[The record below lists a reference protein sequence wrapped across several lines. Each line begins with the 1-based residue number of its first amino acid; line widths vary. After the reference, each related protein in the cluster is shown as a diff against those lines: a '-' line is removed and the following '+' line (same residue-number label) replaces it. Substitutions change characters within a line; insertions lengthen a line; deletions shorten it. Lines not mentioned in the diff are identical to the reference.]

1 MSNKFLGLDTINVLK
16 KYIDEQILLNE
27 NSTRIVNLHAY
38 KYVPDSDGKPE
49 TPIGGYY
56 DPEGGNITYPTDW
69 HSLKG
74 LLSVYDDEEAIEDAL
89 SEGSIWM
96 SVGISKGNSMFD
108 DWSNPIKISGQN
120 GVSVRFKYSFNRNA
134 TPDERTDY
142 PSGVNTNDRIEYV
155 WSKYGEDDWTGPT
168 IWAMYS
174 EDASDI
180 YWRYLVTAEED
191 ENGNPIVPNR
201 PAVNSN
207 WASNFPV
214 VNISQENPYMWMSWQ
229 RTAAGKNIDDDNWS
243 DPVLFGHYGK
253 DGLDGNVPDYTL
265 ILYKLGEG
273 FIMPEK
279 PVLPET
285 NTVEEFRNANES
297 WLDLPIK
304 PEAEEEL
311 PEVDTADE
319 DPDIWWHCSVKIHYN
334 EENDIEEVIEISDV
348 HRYNAVDGNAK
359 PGQFTKYLFYW
370 SDTQELPEDIVDSD
384 WVDTPSYDD
393 NNKEGSLWMKVT
405 DVKINAAGQ
414 LAPLKPWSDPI
425 KITGPRGPISYDYR
439 METRYNIG
447 NSERPRN
454 LPTEAEW
461 YKNVPSLTSQYPY
474 VWAANYLVVYK
485 MKYNNDGDIVTADN
499 GKVIE
504 SYSYYRLSG
513 INGEDGNRK
522 NSLKYSANNETVYV
536 TSFSENNLYIS
547 NSAEDVVYEMNLD
560 QLSFINGYTG
570 KFANIG
576 TGNVTINAG
585 IYKFVGSNTEASTI
599 TLAPQEQIEVVCY
612 NNANNKELIVIGKS
626 IA

>member
-27 NSTRIVNLHAY
+27 NNSRIVNLHAY
-38 KYVPDSDGKPE
+38 KYVLNSDGKPE
-49 TPIGGYY
+49 TPQKGAY
-56 DPEGGNITYPTDW
+56 DPEGGEIIYPIGW
-69 HSLKG
+69 SSLKTV
-74 LLSVYDDEEAIEDAL
+74 LSTFVDEATVENAL

-96 SVGISKGNSMFD
+96 SVGISKGNNTFE
-108 DWSNPIKISGQN
+108 DWSNPIKINGQN
-120 GVSVRFKYSFNRNA
+120 GVSVRFAYSYDDNA
-134 TPDERTDY
+134 TEEERTPY
-142 PSGVNTNDRIEYV
+142 PTGVNTNNRIEYV
-155 WSKYGEDDWTGPT
+155 WSKCGDDNWVGPT
-168 IWAMYS
+168 IWAMYNDDS
-174 EDASDI
+174 SDVLYRYCVTATTDVPNAPTSDI
-180 YWRYLVTAEED
+180 DPNWTNSAAASVTD
-191 ENGNPIVPNR
+191 KKP
-201 PAVNSN
+201 
-207 WASNFPV
+207 F
-214 VNISQENPYMWMSWQ
+214 MWMTSK
-229 RTAAGKNIDDDNWS
+229 RVPAGSNSSDAVWS
-243 DPVLFGHYGK
+243 EPILFGHYGK

-273 FIMPEK
+273 FTMPEK

-304 PEAEEEL
+304 YEAENEEL
-311 PEVDTADE
+311 PEVDTIDD

-334 EENDIEEVIEISDV
+334 EENNIEEVIEISDV
-348 HRYNAVDGNAK
+348 HRYNAVDGDAK

-384 WVDTPSYDD
+384 WVDTPLYDD
-393 NNKEGSLWMKVT
+393 NNQEGSLWMKVT
-405 DVKINAAGQ
+405 DVKINIAGQ

-447 NSERPRN
+447 NSERPRT

-474 VWAANYLVVYK
+474 VWAANYLVMYK
-485 MKYNNDGDIVTADN
+485 MKYNNDGDVVTADN
-499 GKVIE
+499 GKVVE

-522 NSLKYSANNETVYV
+522 NSLKYSSDNENVYV

-585 IYKFVGSNTEASTI
+585 IYKFVGSNTEAQTI
-599 TLAPQEQIEVVCY
+599 TLAPQEQIELVCY

>member
-27 NSTRIVNLHAY
+27 NNSRIVNLHAY
-38 KYVPDSDGKPE
+38 KYVLNSDGKPE
-49 TPIGGYY
+49 TPQKGSY
-56 DPEGGNITYPTDW
+56 DPEGGEIIYPIGWSSLNIV
-69 HSLKG
+69 
-74 LLSVYDDEEAIEDAL
+74 LSTFIDEAAIENAL

-96 SVGISKGNSMFD
+96 SVGVSKGNSTFE
-108 DWSNPIKISGQN
+108 DWSNPIKINGQN
-120 GVSVRFKYSFNRNA
+120 GVSVSFAYSYDDNA
-134 TPDERTDY
+134 TEEERTPY
-142 PSGVNTNDRIEYV
+142 PTGVNANNRIEYV
-155 WSKYGEDDWTGPT
+155 WSKYGDDNWVGPT
-168 IWAMYS
+168 IWAMYN
-174 EDASDI
+174 EDSSDVLYRYCVTATTDVPNAPASDI
-180 YWRYLVTAEED
+180 DPNWTNSAAASVTD
-191 ENGNPIVPNR
+191 EKP
-201 PAVNSN
+201 
-207 WASNFPV
+207 F
-214 VNISQENPYMWMSWQ
+214 MWMTSK
-229 RTAAGKNIDDDNWS
+229 RVPAGSNSSDAVWS
-243 DPVLFGHYGK
+243 EPILFGHYGK
-253 DGLDGNVPDYTL
+253 NGLDGNVPDYTL

-273 FIMPEK
+273 FTMPNK

-285 NTVEEFRNANES
+285 NTVEEFRNANKS

-304 PEAEEEL
+304 PEAENEEL
-311 PEVDTADE
+311 PEVDTIDD
-319 DPDIWWHCSVKIHYN
+319 DPDIWWHCSVKVHYN
-334 EENDIEEVIEISDV
+334 EENNIEEVIEISDV
-348 HRYNAVDGNAK
+348 HRYNAVDGDAK

-370 SDTQELPEDIVDSD
+370 SDTQELPEDTVDSD

-393 NNKEGSLWMKVT
+393 NNQEGSLWMKVT

-414 LAPLKPWSDPI
+414 LTPLKPWSDPI

-447 NSERPRN
+447 NSERPRT

-499 GKVIE
+499 GKVVE

-585 IYKFVGSNTEASTI
+585 IYKFVGSNTEASII
-599 TLAPQEQIEVVCY
+599 TLAPQEQIEIVCY

-626 IA
+626 LV